1 MKISPAWNR
10 GVQKIVQ
17 WSIFALAPGKQVA
30 PTLVCECWGNERQ
43 ADTGYAVAMWLH
55 LAILLGA
62 INSFLVVHGVL
73 SLILLGIN
81 IE

>member
-17 WSIFALAPGKQVA
+17 WSIFTLAPVKQVA
-30 PTLVCECWGNERQ
+30 STLVCECWGNGRQ
-43 ADTGYAVAMWLH
+43 ADTGYAVAVWLH

-73 SLILLGIN
+73 SHIPLGIN